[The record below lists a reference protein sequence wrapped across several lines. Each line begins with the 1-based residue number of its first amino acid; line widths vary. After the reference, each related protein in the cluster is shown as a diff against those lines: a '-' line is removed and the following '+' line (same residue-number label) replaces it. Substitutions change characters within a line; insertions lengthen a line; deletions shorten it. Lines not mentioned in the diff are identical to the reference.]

1 MFAKIWQY
9 PYSTLPREGAHPQRE
24 QLPARIEDISTK
36 QSTRGARQRVTS
48 RSPEFDSSKPVQ
60 RSFKLASGLIASRRH
75 LSLPGRFTMPPLP
88 LPTPPADSR
97 GTRAA
102 LIFALTAER
111 LSIHYEHGQWLT
123 EAQGASFIADWLRRS
138 ERALPLA
145 ERRQLSAL
153 SDGLARQIA
162 GSLSREAGLYTTH
175 EMMEALDP
183 NYDSELARS
192 MMDECARLLDVD

>member
-1 MFAKIWQY
+1 
-9 PYSTLPREGAHPQRE
+9 
-24 QLPARIEDISTK
+24 
-36 QSTRGARQRVTS
+36 
-48 RSPEFDSSKPVQ
+48 
-60 RSFKLASGLIASRRH
+60 
-75 LSLPGRFTMPPLP
+75 MPPLP

-138 ERALPLA
+138 ERTLPLA

-153 SDGLARQIA
+153 SDGLARKIA

-183 NYDSELARS
+183 NYPSELGMS
-192 MMDECARLLDVD
+192 MMHECERVFEAGVSD

>member
-1 MFAKIWQY
+1 MS
-9 PYSTLPREGAHPQRE
+9 PPPR
-24 QLPARIEDISTK
+24 
-36 QSTRGARQRVTS
+36 
-48 RSPEFDSSKPVQ
+48 
-60 RSFKLASGLIASRRH
+60 
-75 LSLPGRFTMPPLP
+75 
-88 LPTPPADSR
+88 PTPPADSR

-111 LSIHYEHGQWLT
+111 LSTYYEHGQWLT

-162 GSLSREAGLYTTH
+162 GALSREAGLYTTH

-192 MMDECARLLDVD
+192 MMDECAGLLDAD